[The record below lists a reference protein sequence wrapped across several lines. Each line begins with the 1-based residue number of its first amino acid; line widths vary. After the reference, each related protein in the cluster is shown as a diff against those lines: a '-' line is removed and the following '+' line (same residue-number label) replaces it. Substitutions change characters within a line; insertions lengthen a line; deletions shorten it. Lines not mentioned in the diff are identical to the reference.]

1 MTNTIVILA
10 AGMSSRMKKSTDSS
24 IGSTKADEANKKS
37 KSLITFGNKPFIFFL
52 LENIVDAGFQNVIMV
67 VGQDYEDFKNEMD
80 KFPNISKINIE
91 YAIQSIPE
99 NRVKPFGTADA
110 VYQTMDQIDKLKNQ
124 SFCVCNSDNLY
135 STKSL
140 KLIRENS
147 YDNAVLAYDRDSL
160 NFPKE
165 RVSSFSILMTNSEFN
180 LVNFI
185 EKPTQEQVEQNLDDN
200 GKIRVSMNIFKFDG
214 SQAFE
219 FIKSC
224 PVNPLRN
231 EKELPSAIVNM
242 ISHDSLYM
250 KGIPIA
256 EHVPDL
262 TSKSD
267 IQIIQ
272 KLIESK
278 WLKEK

>member
-24 IGSTKADEANKKS
+24 IGLTKADEANKKS
-37 KSLITFGNKPFIFFL
+37 KSLITFGNKPFIYFL

-91 YAIQSIPE
+91 YSIQSVPE
-99 NRVKPFGTADA
+99 NRVKPLGTADA

-278 WLKEK
+278 

>member
-160 NFPKE
+160 NFPKD
-165 RVSSFSILMTNSEFN
+165 RVTSFSILMTNSEFN

-262 TSKSD
+262 TSKAD

-278 WLKEK
+278 

>member
-37 KSLITFGNKPFIFFL
+37 KSLITFGNKPFIYFL

-80 KFPNISKINIE
+80 KFPSISKINIE

-135 STKSL
+135 STKSF

-160 NFPKE
+160 NFPKD

-278 WLKEK
+278 

>member
-10 AGMSSRMKKSTDSS
+10 AGMSSRMKKSTDSA
-24 IGSTKADEANKKS
+24 IGLTKADEANKKS
-37 KSLITFGNKPFIFFL
+37 KSLITFGNKPFIYFL
-52 LENIVDAGFQNVIMV
+52 LENIVHAGFKNVIMV
-67 VGQDYEDFKNEMD
+67 VGKDYQDFKNEID
-80 KFPNISKINIE
+80 KFPNISRINIE
-91 YAIQSIPE
+91 YAIQSIPK

-110 VYQTMDQIDKLKNQ
+110 VFQTMDQIDKLKNQ
-124 SFCVCNSDNLY
+124 TFCVCNSDNLY

-147 YDNAVLAYDRDSL
+147 YENAVLAYDRDSL
-160 NFPKE
+160 NFPKD

-185 EKPTQEQVEQNLDDN
+185 EKPTQEQVKQNLDEN
-200 GKIRVSMNIFKFDG
+200 GKIRVSMNIFKFNG
-214 SQAFE
+214 AQAYE
-219 FIKSC
+219 FIKNC

-242 ISHDSLYM
+242 ISHDSFYM

-278 WLKEK
+278 